1 MWIYEKRLE
10 YPVRI
15 TKPDPKM
22 AKLLMAQYG
31 GPDSELG
38 AGLRYLTQ
46 RYSMPD
52 DRIRATLTDIGTE
65 EIAHW
70 EMIATMIT
78 QCMQGASLEEL
89 SAAGLDGYYT
99 MHGTGVFPADPNGV
113 PFTSAYI
120 ACTGDPIADLTEDMA
135 AEQKARAT
143 YEHLMNMTGNEQIL
157 EPLYFLRE
165 REVVHFQR
173 FGECLEII
181 QGSYNGR
188 SSCSCR
194 NARRRRP

>member
-1 MWIYEKRLE
+1 
-10 YPVRI
+10 
-15 TKPDPKM
+15 
-22 AKLLMAQYG
+22 
-31 GPDSELG
+31 
-38 AGLRYLTQ
+38 
-46 RYSMPD
+46 MPD
-52 DRIRATLTDIGTE
+52 DRVKATLTDIGTE
-65 EIAHW
+65 ELAHY
-70 EMIATMIT
+70 EMIGTMIR
-78 QCMQGASLEEL
+78 QCMQGATCAEL
-89 SAAGLDGYYT
+89 DQAGLAGYYV
-99 MHGTGVFPADPNGV
+99 MHDHGVFPVDPSGV
-113 PFTSAYI
+113 PFTTSYI
-120 ACTGDPIADLTEDMA
+120 ACTGDPIADITEDMA

-181 QGSYNGR
+181 QGIYSGR